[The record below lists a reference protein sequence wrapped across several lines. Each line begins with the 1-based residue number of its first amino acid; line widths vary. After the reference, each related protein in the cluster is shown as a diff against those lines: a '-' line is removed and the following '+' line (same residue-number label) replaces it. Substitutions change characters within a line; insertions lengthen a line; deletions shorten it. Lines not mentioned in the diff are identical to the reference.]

1 MRKKDVSLIIS
12 IYFISFLS
20 LSSLS
25 AFGVPQGGIFPGCSN
40 SVDEFEARF
49 NVNGFLPNSFVGWE
63 FIAPDGSRT
72 MHGYFATNSTGGFED
87 DAEVESLTE
96 GVHTLFLFDDFE
108 HDYIVDQNGSL
119 AKVTLEVPCN

>member
-1 MRKKDVSLIIS
+1 MRKKYASLILP
-12 IYFISFLS
+12 IYLISFVS

-25 AFGVPQGGIFPGCSN
+25 AFGVPQGGIFPGCTN

-87 DAEVESLTE
+87 DAEVESLVE
-96 GVHTLFLFDDFE
+96 GDYTLFLYDDVE
-108 HDYIVDQNGSL
+108 HD
-119 AKVTLEVPCN
+119 